1 MPRRE
6 PDYETVILLKLG
18 AMEGLLKSFMSS
30 LGEPPRV
37 KGGSPFPV
45 GAPGDGKVLWWY
57 KTTGEWVEDSH
68 TICEFETESDQ
79 YRWPVA
85 APIAG
90 YLHVLVGVGIRVS
103 AGTIIATVDPGY
115 VPIDPGPVPI

>member
-1 MPRRE
+1 MPHKE

-30 LGEPPRV
+30 LKEPPRL

-45 GAPGDGKVLWWY
+45 GAPGDGKVLRWY
-57 KTTGEWVEDSH
+57 RTGGKVTGGH
-68 TICEFETESDQ
+68 TLCDFKIESDPEP
-79 YRWPVA
+79 WPVA
-85 APIAG
+85 APITG

-103 AGTIIATVDPGY
+103 AGTIIATVDPGS

>member
-1 MPRRE
+1 MPHKE

-30 LGEPPRV
+30 LKEPPRV
-37 KGGSPFPV
+37 KGGSPSPV
-45 GAPGDGKVLWWY
+45 GAPGDGKVLRWY
-57 KTTGEWVEDSH
+57 KTTGEWVRDSH
-68 TICEFETESDQ
+68 TLCEFETESDQ

-85 APIAG
+85 APTTG

-103 AGTIIATVDPGY
+103 AGTIIATVDPG
-115 VPIDPGPVPI
+115 PVPI